1 MLVVDELKKND
12 PQLRLV
18 AVVVAAGLCIL
29 FAGLW
34 WVQVVSVHEYQQ
46 HLETQ
51 AYRSIR
57 LPAVRGKIL
66 DREGRV
72 LAENRPSYNLSLFLN
87 DMRAPF
93 DAAYGRLYKAARA
106 AQKQRIAAE
115 EKRVGHS
122 LRKNELKAFR
132 LTSDYLAALREQA
145 RLGVVSALV
154 NQVSQKI
161 GQPIALDAK
170 EFNTHYAQERALPY
184 PILKNLTPA
193 QIARFAENLTN
204 GCGVEL
210 DLQSARNYPN
220 GPLAAHLLGYLQH
233 DDSSGSGEEA
243 FYNYRLP
250 DFKGLAGIE
259 SQFNDDLHGR
269 AGAESVLVN
278 NLGYRQSANVWNKSE
293 PGHNVVLTVD
303 LDIQKA
309 AEDSLHSHWGAGVRG
324 AVVVLDVRNGDVL
337 ALVSSPA
344 YDPNDFSQGIT
355 SEKYEAFKVSGAE
368 NNRATH
374 ENYAPGSIFKT
385 VVALAALETG
395 LDPNRT
401 FHVEPNPHDP
411 AKGAIFIGRRLIRD
425 TAPPGDYKFQRA
437 FIHSSNSYFV
447 TNGVRA
453 GAENIVRIGQEFH
466 LGERTG
472 LFSRQETGGS
482 FPSLERVHSPN
493 WRDGDTANLC
503 IGQGEI
509 AVTPVQMAVLIAAIA
524 NGGTVLFPRL
534 VQRIEPV
541 GDDTAE
547 PVKDLPAGLV
557 RDRLTVRPHNLQIVR
572 DAMLADVESSEGTG
586 TKAAVP
592 GYRVCGKTGTA
603 QVQDSGNHLTG
614 YNFWFASFAPYENP
628 RYSVVVM
635 VQSQASGSG
644 GSVCAP
650 VAHDIYEAIVKKSP
664 PAALPTVFGAA
675 LPAAGQPS
683 RGSFPKR

>member
-18 AVVVAAGLCIL
+18 AVMVAVGVCIL
-29 FAGLW
+29 LAGLW

-66 DREGRV
+66 DRDGRV

-93 DAAYGRLYKAARA
+93 DAAYAKLYKAARL
-106 AQKQRIAAE
+106 AQKDRIAAE

-122 LRKNELKAFR
+122 LHKAELKPFR
-132 LTSDYLAALREQA
+132 LTSDYLDGLRQQA
-145 RLGVVSALV
+145 RLSVVNDIVTQASRNIDV
-154 NQVSQKI
+154 
-161 GQPIALDAK
+161 PIVLDPK
-170 EFNTHYAQERALPY
+170 DFNTHYAQERALPY
-184 PILKNLTPA
+184 PLLKNLTA
-193 QIARFAENLTN
+193 TQIARFAENMTN

-210 DLQSARNYPN
+210 DMQSARNYPN
-220 GPLAAHLLGYLQH
+220 GTVAAHVLGYLQH
-233 DDSSGSGEEA
+233 DDSSGTGEES

-250 DFKGLAGIE
+250 DYKGLSGIE
-259 SQFNDDLHGR
+259 GQFNDDLHGR

-303 LDIQKA
+303 QDLQKA
-309 AEDSLHSHWGAGVRG
+309 AEAALRNHWGAGVRG
-324 AVVVLDVRNGDVL
+324 SVVVMDVRNGDIL
-337 ALVSSPA
+337 AMVSSPS
-344 YDPNDFSQGIT
+344 YDPNQFAQGINAD
-355 SEKYEAFKVSGAE
+355 KYAAFKNSGAE

-385 VVALAALETG
+385 VVALAALEAG

-401 FHVEPNPHDP
+401 FRVDPNPRDT
-411 AKGAIFIGRRLIRD
+411 AKGGIYIGRRLIRD
-425 TAPPGDYKFQRA
+425 TAPPGEYKFQRA

-447 TNGVRA
+447 TNGIRA
-453 GAENIVRIGQEFH
+453 GVENIVRIGQEFH

-472 LFSRQETGGS
+472 LFARQETGGS
-482 FPSLERVHSPN
+482 FPTLDRVRANDWH
-493 WRDGDTANLC
+493 DGDTANMC

-509 AVTPVQMAVLIAAIA
+509 AVTPVQMAVMIAAIA

-541 GDDTAE
+541 DEDAAE
-547 PVKDLPAGLV
+547 PAKDLPAGLV
-557 RDRLTVRPHNLQIVR
+557 RDRLTVHPRSLQLVR
-572 DAMLADVESSEGTG
+572 EAMLADVESTEGTG

-592 GYRVCGKTGTA
+592 GFRICGKTGTA
-603 QVQDSGNHLTG
+603 QVQDGANHLTG

-635 VQSQASGSG
+635 VQSAGTGSG
-644 GSVCAP
+644 GTVCAP
-650 VAHDIYEAIVKKSP
+650 IAHDIYEAIVQKNQ
-664 PAALPTVFGAA
+664 LH
-675 LPAAGQPS
+675 LPAVVGEAVYDTGRHLPGVRS
-683 RGSFPKR
+683 GK

>member
-18 AVVVAAGLCIL
+18 AVMVAVGVCIL
-29 FAGLW
+29 LAGLW

-57 LPAVRGKIL
+57 LPAVRGKIV

-87 DMRAPF
+87 DMRVPF
-93 DAAYGRLYKAARA
+93 DAAYVKLYKAARL
-106 AQKQRIAAE
+106 AQKDRIAVE

-122 LRKNELKAFR
+122 LRKAELKNFR
-132 LTSDYLAALREQA
+132 LTADYLDALHQQA
-145 RLGVVSALV
+145 RLGVVNGIV
-154 NQVSQKI
+154 TQVSRNI
-161 GQPIALDAK
+161 GVPIVLDPK
-170 EFNTHYAQERALPY
+170 DFNTHYAQERALPY
-184 PILKNLTPA
+184 PILRNLTA
-193 QIARFAENLTN
+193 TQIARFAENMTN

-210 DLQSARNYPN
+210 DMQSARNFPN
-220 GPLAAHLLGYLQH
+220 GTVAAHVLGYLQH
-233 DDSSGSGEEA
+233 DDSSGTGEEA

-250 DFKGLAGIE
+250 DYKGLSGIE
-259 SQFNDDLHGR
+259 GQFNDDLHGR

-303 LDIQKA
+303 MDIQKA
-309 AEDSLHSHWGAGVRG
+309 AEDSLRNHWGAGVRG
-324 AVVVLDVRNGDVL
+324 SVVVMDVRNGDIL
-337 ALVSSPA
+337 AMVSSPA
-344 YDPNDFSQGIT
+344 YDPNQFAQGINAD
-355 SEKYEAFKVSGAE
+355 KYQAFKDSGAE

-385 VVALAALETG
+385 VVALAALENG

-401 FHVEPNPHDP
+401 FRVDPNPRDT
-411 AKGAIFIGRRLIRD
+411 AKGGIFIGRRLIRD
-425 TAPPGDYKFQRA
+425 TAPPGEYKFQRA

-447 TNGVRA
+447 TNGIRA
-453 GAENIVRIGQEFH
+453 GVENIVRIGQEFH

-472 LFSRQETGGS
+472 LFARQETGGS
-482 FPSLERVHSPN
+482 FPTLDRVRANDWH
-493 WRDGDTANLC
+493 DGDTANMC

-509 AVTPVQMAVLIAAIA
+509 AVTPVQMAVMIAAIA

-541 GDDTAE
+541 DEDSTE
-547 PVKDLPAGLV
+547 PAKDLPAGLV
-557 RDRLTVRPHNLQIVR
+557 RDRLTVRPRSLQLVR
-572 DAMLADVESSEGTG
+572 EAMLADVESTEGTG

-592 GYRVCGKTGTA
+592 GFRICGKTGTA
-603 QVQDSGNHLTG
+603 QVQDGANHLTG

-635 VQSQASGSG
+635 VQSAGTGSG
-644 GSVCAP
+644 GTVCAP
-650 VAHDIYEAIVKKSP
+650 IAHDIYEAIVQKNQ
-664 PAALPTVFGAA
+664 LH
-675 LPAAGQPS
+675 LPAVVGEAMYGAGRQVS
-683 RGSFPKR
+683 GVRMSH